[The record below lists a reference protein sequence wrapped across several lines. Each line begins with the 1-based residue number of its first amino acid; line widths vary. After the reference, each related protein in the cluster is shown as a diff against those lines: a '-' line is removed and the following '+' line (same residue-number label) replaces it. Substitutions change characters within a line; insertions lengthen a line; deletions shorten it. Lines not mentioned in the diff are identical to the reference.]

1 MTYHIL
7 VPDNVHASAVEV
19 LKAAGGQISYA
30 ANGQITRE
38 ALLAAV
44 PEADALVIR
53 SAHKIDAEVLNA
65 APKLRIIAR
74 AGVGVDNVDIP
85 RATELGIVVVNTPDG
100 NTIST
105 AEHTFGLM
113 LALARHIPQ
122 AHESMNA
129 GKWDRKSYSGVE
141 LRGKTLGIV
150 GLGRIGRAVAKRA
163 LAFEMH
169 VIAYD
174 PYLEADVAADLGVTL
189 VSMDELFRTSD
200 FISLHALL
208 TPENREMINRESLAK
223 MKKGVRIVDAARGAL
238 VNEADLA
245 EALQSGQVAG
255 AALDVYAEE
264 PPSPDNP
271 LLHLPNVVHTPHLAA
286 STEDAQITVSVDAA
300 KLVVNALLNGQLA
313 NVVNPAV
320 LDHRRK

>member
-7 VPDNVHASAVEV
+7 VPDNVHPSAVEV
-19 LKAAGGQISYA
+19 LIAAGDQITYA
-30 ANGQITRE
+30 ADGQITRE
-38 ALLAAV
+38 ALLVAV

-53 SAHKIDAEVLNA
+53 SAHKIDAEVLDL
-65 APKLRIIAR
+65 APNLKIIAR

-122 AHESMNA
+122 AHQSMNE
-129 GKWDRKSYSGVE
+129 GKWDRKLYGGVE
-141 LRGKTLGIV
+141 LRGKTLGVV
-150 GLGRIGRAVAKRA
+150 GFGRIGRAVAKRA
-163 LAFEMH
+163 LAFEMR
-169 VIAYD
+169 VIAFD
-174 PYLEADVAADLGVTL
+174 PYIPADVAEDLGATL
-189 VSMDELFRTSD
+189 VSLDELFRRAD
-200 FISLHALL
+200 FITLHAQL
-208 TPENREMINRESLAK
+208 TPETREMINAESLAT
-223 MKKGVRIVDAARGAL
+223 MKRGVRIVDAARGAL
-238 VNEADLA
+238 INEADLA

-264 PPSPDNP
+264 PPKPDNP

-286 STEDAQITVSVDAA
+286 STDDAQITVAVDAA
-300 KLVVNALLNGQLA
+300 QLVVDALLKNELQ

-320 LDHRRK
+320 LDNRRM

>member
-7 VPDNVHASAVEV
+7 VPDNVHANAVKV
-19 LKAAGGQISYA
+19 LKAAGDSITYTA
-30 ANGQITRE
+30 DGQITRE

-53 SAHKIDAEVLNA
+53 SAHKIDAEVLHA
-65 APKLRIIAR
+65 APKLKIIAR

-85 RATELGIVVVNTPDG
+85 LATELGIVVVNTPDG

-122 AHESMNA
+122 AHASMNV
-129 GKWDRKSYSGVE
+129 GKWDRKSFSGVE
-141 LRGKTLGIV
+141 LRGKTLGVV
-150 GLGRIGRAVAKRA
+150 GFGRIGRAVAKRA
-163 LAFEMH
+163 LAFEMT
-169 VIAYD
+169 VIAHD
-174 PYLEADVAADLGVTL
+174 PYLTTDLAADLGVKL
-189 VSMDELFRTSD
+189 VSLDELFHTSD
-200 FISLHALL
+200 FITLHAML
-208 TPENREMINRESLAK
+208 TAENHEMINRESLAR
-223 MKKGVRIVDAARGAL
+223 MKRGVRIIDAARGAL
-238 VNEADLA
+238 INEADLA

-264 PPSPDNP
+264 PPRPDNP

-300 KLVVNALLNGQLA
+300 KLVVDALLRDDVK

-320 LDHRRK
+320 LDKRRM

>member
-7 VPDNVHASAVEV
+7 VPDNMHANAVKV
-19 LKAAGGQISYA
+19 LKAAGDSITYA
-30 ANGQITRE
+30 ADGQITRE

-44 PEADALVIR
+44 PDADALVIR
-53 SAHKIDAEVLNA
+53 SAHKIDAEVLHA
-65 APKLRIIAR
+65 APKLKIIAR

-85 RATELGIVVVNTPDG
+85 LATELGIVVVNTPDG

-122 AHESMNA
+122 AHASMNA
-129 GKWDRKSYSGVE
+129 GKWDRKSFSGVE
-141 LRGKTLGIV
+141 LRGKTLGVV
-150 GLGRIGRAVAKRA
+150 GFGRIGRAVAKRA
-163 LAFEMH
+163 LAFEMTVVAH
-169 VIAYD
+169 D
-174 PYLEADVAADLGVTL
+174 PFLTTDLVADLGVKL
-189 VSMDELFRTSD
+189 VSLDELFHSSD
-200 FISLHALL
+200 FITLHALL
-208 TPENREMINRESLAK
+208 TAENHEMINRESLAR
-223 MKKGVRIVDAARGAL
+223 MKRGVRIIDAARGAL
-238 VNEADLA
+238 INEADLA

-264 PPSPDNP
+264 PPKPDNP

-300 KLVVNALLNGQLA
+300 KLVVDALLRDDVK

-320 LDHRRK
+320 LDKRRK